1 MLNYTPEQLE
11 AINTIDDNLQI
22 IACAGSGKTQVIS
35 QRIVNILK
43 SETGIQPRN
52 IVAFTY
58 TEKAAA
64 ELKTRVLKLCKEQL
78 PGLKG
83 LVDMYIG
90 TIHSW
95 CLKVLQEHIYEYQK
109 YSVLD
114 DIKLR
119 LFIDRN
125 FNKIGMRDLNMEVF
139 KDTGHFSQLMSIV
152 RESELTAPTEEIPE
166 EITKA
171 LASYEQT
178 LMNAAYFDFTMIM
191 TKAFHHLRDDA
202 AFRNKIGSAL
212 RYLIV
217 DEYQDVNP
225 VQEYIINSLV
235 QLGANICVVG
245 DDDQTIYQWRG
256 GDIKYIIEFQQRYK
270 NVKPIRLVDNFR
282 SSPAIVEIAT
292 KVIANNTYRL
302 PKQMEAKAAQVYEQ
316 GDVLYNAYDNVDDEN
331 QFIADQIN
339 KLRGVEFTEK
349 GKTRGLDYS
358 DFCILLRKWKK
369 AENIIRTLE
378 ANNIPFIV
386 GGVHELFA
394 RPEVRASIQLFNY
407 LSELT
412 DKSVII
418 DSWCSLSDKITA
430 EKVERGFA
438 YLDKMK
444 PHRVKYYGDF
454 VLQEIFQTFLE
465 MSQITEEIFVDDG
478 TGTRVGN
485 KNEEVIFYNL
495 GMFSQVIN
503 DFETIHFMSQPVN
516 KLKNFL
522 NFIRFSA
529 TEVYAEG
536 WLNNNFKT
544 PNAVQIMTVYQSKGL
559 EFPTVFIPGMNRN
572 YLPTQKKGGKSV
584 WHHLPKSLI
593 QDQQRYEGG
602 IEDERRLLYVAIT
615 RSQKFLFISRAPDG
629 KMQGKESSFVAEF
642 SRSPFIFSN
651 KDRDY
656 SDRRFTTPQPKLESA
671 AILLNFSVLKNY
683 FDCPYRFKLI
693 SMYGFA
699 SFINIRMGFGKS
711 VHNVLM
717 EIHKNSLDGID
728 TNIAQLPQLL
738 NTHVHIPY
746 AYDDVKQDIKE
757 KASDIIKE
765 YLRLNKDDFEN
776 IEFAEK
782 DIQIDLGEGILING
796 RVDLIKKKDIN
807 GDTKTTI
814 IDFKSAEDAQKYDV
828 SMEQLSLYAIG
839 YQELS
844 GEKADFLQVYNMDK
858 NYPDTKEIQIDDLD
872 AMKVKIV
879 SAADAIRHNDLPK
892 TNQSKNCKEC
902 RLVKVCSG
910 TAK

>member
-1 MLNYTPEQLE
+1 MLKYTPDQNL
-11 AINTIDDNLQI
+11 AINTISENLQI

-35 QRIVNILK
+35 QRIVNILNSK
-43 SETGIQPRN
+43 SGIKPQN

-64 ELKTRVLKLCKEQL
+64 ELKMRVLRLCNEQI
-78 PGLKG
+78 PEMKG

-114 DIKLR
+114 DIKLK

-125 FNKIGMRDLNMEVF
+125 FARIGMKDLNMEMF
-139 KDTGHFSQLMSIV
+139 KDTNHFAQLMSIV
-152 RESELTAPTEEIPE
+152 RESELTAPKEGIPL
-166 EITKA
+166 EITNA
-171 LASYEQT
+171 LSSYEQT
-178 LMNAAYFDFTMIM
+178 LMGAAYFDFTMIM
-191 TKAFHHLRDDA
+191 TKAFHHLRDDTF
-202 AFRNKIGSAL
+202 FRNKLGSTIK
-212 RYLIV
+212 YLIV

-225 VQEYIINSLV
+225 VQECIINELV
-235 QLGANICVVG
+235 KLGSNICVVG

-256 GDIKYIIEFQQRYK
+256 GDIKYIIEFQQRYN

-302 PKQMEAKAAQVYEQ
+302 PKQMEAKADQVYEQ
-316 GDVLYNAYDNVDDEN
+316 GDVLYNAFNSVDDEN

-339 KLRGVEFTEK
+339 KLIGVEFTDK
-349 GKTRGLDYS
+349 GKTRGIDYS
-358 DFCILLRKWKK
+358 DFSILLRKWKK
-369 AENIIRTLE
+369 AENLIRILE
-378 ANNIPFIV
+378 ANDIPFIV
-386 GGVHELFA
+386 GGVNELFS
-394 RPEVRASIQLFNY
+394 RPEVRASIQIFNY
-407 LSELT
+407 INEIT
-412 DKSVII
+412 DRSVVT
-418 DSWCSLSDKITA
+418 DSWCSLSDKIA
-430 EKVERGFA
+430 VDKVEQGIA

-444 PHRVKYYGDF
+444 PHRVSYYGDF
-454 VLQEIFQTFLE
+454 VLQEIFQSFLE
-465 MSQITEEIFVDDG
+465 KSEITEEKFVDDG

-503 DFETIHFMSQPVN
+503 DFETIHFKSQPPN
-516 KLKNFL
+516 KLRNFL
-522 NFIRFSA
+522 NFIRYSA
-529 TEVYAEG
+529 ETVYAEG

-544 PNAVQIMTVYQSKGL
+544 PNAVQIMTVYQAKGL
-559 EFPTVFIPGMNRN
+559 EFPVVFIPGMNKN
-572 YLPTQKKGGKSV
+572 YLPTSKMGGKSV

-593 QDQQRYEGG
+593 QGQQRYEGS

-629 KMQGKESSFVAEF
+629 RMQGKESEFVAEF
-642 SRSPFIFSN
+642 SRSEYVFSN
-651 KDRDY
+651 KARDY
-656 SDRRFTTPQPKLESA
+656 TNRKFTTPKPKSESA
-671 AILLNFSVLKNY
+671 SILLNFSVLKNY

-699 SFINIRMGFGKS
+699 SLISIRMGFGKS

-717 EIHKNSLDGID
+717 EIHKNALDGVK
-728 TNIAQLPQLL
+728 TNPEHIPGLL
-738 NTHVHIPY
+738 DTHVHIPY
-746 AYDDVKQDIKE
+746 AYDDVKANIKE
-757 KASDIIKE
+757 KSAAIIKE
-765 YLRLNKDDFEN
+765 YLRLNESDFKN

-782 DIQIDLGEGILING
+782 DIQIDLGNAILING

-807 GDTKTTI
+807 GDIKTTI

-839 YQELS
+839 YEELS

-879 SAADAIRHNDLPK
+879 SAADSIRQNNLPK
-892 TNQSKNCKEC
+892 TKSEKNCREC

-910 TAK
+910 VAK

>member
-1 MLNYTPEQLE
+1 MKYTPDQLK
-11 AINTIDDNLQI
+11 AINTIGDNLQI

-43 SETGIQPRN
+43 SEHGTQPQN

-78 PGLKG
+78 PGMKG

-95 CLKVLQEHIYEYQK
+95 CLKVLQGHIYEYQK
-109 YSVLD
+109 FSVLD
-114 DIKLR
+114 DIKLK

-125 FNKIGMRDLNMEVF
+125 FNRIGMKDLNMEVY
-139 KDTGHFSQLMSIV
+139 KDTGHFSQLMTIV
-152 RESELTAPTEEIPE
+152 RESELTTPSDEIPE
-166 EITKA
+166 DIQNAVT
-171 LASYEQT
+171 SYEQT
-178 LMNAAYFDFTMIM
+178 LINAAYFDFTMIM
-191 TKAFHHLRDDA
+191 TKALDHLRKDNI
-202 AFRNKIGSAL
+202 FSNKIGGAL
-212 RYLIV
+212 KYLIV

-225 VQEYIINSLV
+225 VQELIINSLV
-235 QLGANICVVG
+235 KLGANICVVG

-256 GDIKYIIEFQQRYK
+256 GDIKYIIEFQERYN

-282 SSPAIVEIAT
+282 SSPAIIEIAT
-292 KVIANNTYRL
+292 KVITNNTYRL
-302 PKQMEAKAAQVYEQ
+302 PKQMEAKSTQVYEQ
-316 GDVLYNAYDNVDDEN
+316 GDILYNAYDNVDDEN
-331 QFIADQIN
+331 QFIADQIK
-339 KLRGVEFTEK
+339 KLRGIEFTDK

-369 AENIIRTLE
+369 AENIIKKLE
-378 ANNIPFIV
+378 ENNIPFIV
-386 GGVHELFA
+386 GGVNELFA

-407 LSELT
+407 LNDLT
-412 DKSVII
+412 DQSVII
-418 DSWCSLSDKITA
+418 DSWCSLSNAIATD
-430 EKVERGFA
+430 KVEKGIE
-438 YLDKMK
+438 YLNMMK
-444 PHRVKYYGDF
+444 PHRIKYYGDF

-465 MSQITEEIFVDDG
+465 KSEITEEKFVDDG
-478 TGTRVGN
+478 SGTRVGN

-495 GMFSQVIN
+495 GMFSRVID
-503 DFETIHFMSQPVN
+503 DFETIHFMSQPGN
-516 KLKNFL
+516 KLRNFL
-522 NFIRFSA
+522 NFIRYSA
-529 TEVYAEG
+529 EHVYAEG

-559 EFPTVFIPGMNRN
+559 EFPAVFIPGMNRN
-572 YLPTQKKGGKSV
+572 YLPTSKMGGKSV
-584 WHHLPKSLI
+584 WHHLPKTLI
-593 QDQQRYEGG
+593 QGQQRYEGG

-642 SRSPFIFSN
+642 SRSSYIFSN
-651 KDRDY
+651 KNRDY
-656 SDRRFTTPQPKLESA
+656 TDRKFTTPKPRSESSS
-671 AILLNFSVLKNY
+671 ILLNFSVLKNY

-699 SFINIRMGFGKS
+699 SLISIRMGFGKS
-711 VHNVLM
+711 VHNILM
-717 EIHKNSLDGID
+717 EIHKNALDGLE
-728 TNIAQLPQLL
+728 TNLAHLPELL

-746 AYDDVKQDIKE
+746 AYDDIKQDIKDKSAE
-757 KASDIIKE
+757 IIKE
-765 YLRLNKDDFEN
+765 YLRLNQEDFKN

-782 DIQIDLGEGILING
+782 DIQIDLGDGILING

-807 GDTKTTI
+807 GDIKTTI

-872 AMKVKIV
+872 AMKLKIV
-879 SAADAIRHNDLPK
+879 SAADSIRQNDLPK
-892 TNQSKNCKEC
+892 TKNYKNCKEC
-902 RLVKVCSG
+902 RLVRVCSMV
-910 TAK
+910 AI